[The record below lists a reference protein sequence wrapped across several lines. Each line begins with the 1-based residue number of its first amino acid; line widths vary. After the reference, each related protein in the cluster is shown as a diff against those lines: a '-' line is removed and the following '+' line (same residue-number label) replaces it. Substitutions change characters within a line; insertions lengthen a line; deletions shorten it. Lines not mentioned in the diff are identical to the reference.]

1 MKTMTIGQLDP
12 PTAKAKAITTKTTAQ
27 ENAVDTGDP
36 NVTTIVVQT

>member
-12 PTAKAKAITTKTTAQ
+12 PTAKAKAISKTAL
-27 ENAVDTGDP
+27 NAVDIGDP